1 MNQLI
6 SILVVA
12 VLAAGFSSCTSS
24 RHISRKDWYENYDDY
39 GRPLP
44 DRKGRSKSGKKKGGS
59 KVKPPKI
66 VATGTA
72 RDVIDLAYGW
82 LGTPYRYGGDSRH
95 GTDCSGLTCYAFENG
110 AGIKLPRSSSD
121 QADYC
126 KKISERDLRPGDLVF
141 FVNKAG
147 GSRINRVGL
156 YAGEGKMIHA
166 SSSQGVTVTSLDDP
180 YWRARLYR
188 CGRVL

>member
-44 DRKGRSKSGKKKGGS
+44 DRKGRSKSGKKKGG
-59 KVKPPKI
+59 KVKSPKI

-82 LGTPYRYGGDSRH
+82 
-95 GTDCSGLTCYAFENG
+95 
-110 AGIKLPRSSSD
+110 
-121 QADYC
+121 
-126 KKISERDLRPGDLVF
+126 RP
-141 FVNKAG
+141 
-147 GSRINRVGL
+147 
-156 YAGEGKMIHA
+156 
-166 SSSQGVTVTSLDDP
+166 TVTAATP
-180 YWRARLYR
+180 VTAPIARASHAMLSRTAPA
-188 CGRVL
+188 